1 MVMASGCILPF
12 AFLSSN
18 TIKGPHSWLP
28 NYTNFS
34 KGRISERHRCLKMVV
49 FAESSGGGCCGGSS
63 SSSSSGGSCSSH
75 GKSSVPDLSKIGK
88 EFETMVARATL
99 SEREK
104 EYNTVEMKGNIT
116 RDDFKEVMNIGPSR
130 FAEEGKGETVI
141 DLQAMLNELKN
152 DNFAFDNPEDVF
164 I

>member
-1 MVMASGCILPF
+1 MASGCILPI
-12 AFLSSN
+12 AFPSSN
-18 TIKGPHSWLP
+18 TIKGTHSWLP

-34 KGRISERHRCLKMVV
+34 KGRISERHRRLKMVV
-49 FAESSGGGCCGGSS
+49 LAESSGGGCCGGSS
-63 SSSSSGGSCSSH
+63 STSSSGGSCSSH

>member
-1 MVMASGCILPF
+1 MASGCILPI
-12 AFLSSN
+12 AFPSSN

-28 NYTNFS
+28 KYTNFS
-34 KGRISERHRCLKMVV
+34 KGRISERHRRLKMVV
-49 FAESSGGGCCGGSS
+49 LAESSGGGCCGGSS

>member
-1 MVMASGCILPF
+1 
-12 AFLSSN
+12 
-18 TIKGPHSWLP
+18 
-28 NYTNFS
+28 
-34 KGRISERHRCLKMVV
+34 MVV
-49 FAESSGGGCCGGSS
+49 LAASSGGGCCGGSS
-63 SSSSSGGSCSSH
+63 GGSSSSGDSSSGGSCSSH
-75 GKSSVPDLSKIGK
+75 GKSSGPDLSKIGK

-104 EYNTVEMKGNIT
+104 EYNTVEMKGSIT
-116 RDDFKEVMNIGPSR
+116 RDDFREVMNIGPSR

>member
-1 MVMASGCILPF
+1 MASVCTLPI
-12 AFLSSN
+12 AFSSSN
-18 TIKGPHSWLP
+18 TSKGPHPWLP
-28 NYTNFS
+28 NYTNFA
-34 KGRISERHRCLKMVV
+34 KGRISGRHRGLKMVV
-49 FAESSGGGCCGGSS
+49 PAASSGGGCCGGSS
-63 SSSSSGGSCSSH
+63 SSSSGGGSCSSH
-75 GKSSVPDLSKIGK
+75 GNSSAPDLSKIGK

-116 RDDFKEVMNIGPSR
+116 RDDFKEVMNVGPSR

-141 DLQAMLNELKN
+141 DIQAMLNELKN

>member
-1 MVMASGCILPF
+1 MASVCTLPI
-12 AFLSSN
+12 AFSSSN
-18 TIKGPHSWLP
+18 TSKGPHPWLP
-28 NYTNFS
+28 NYTNFA
-34 KGRISERHRCLKMVV
+34 KGRISGRHRGLKMVV
-49 FAESSGGGCCGGSS
+49 LAASSGGGCCGGSS
-63 SSSSSGGSCSSH
+63 SSSSHGNSSA
-75 GKSSVPDLSKIGK
+75 PDLSKIGK

-141 DLQAMLNELKN
+141 DIQAMLNELKN

>member
-1 MVMASGCILPF
+1 MASGCILPI
-12 AFLSSN
+12 AFPSSN
-18 TIKGPHSWLP
+18 TINGPHSWLP

-34 KGRISERHRCLKMVV
+34 KGRISERHRRLKMVV
-49 FAESSGGGCCGGSS
+49 LAESSGGGCCGGSS

-75 GKSSVPDLSKIGK
+75 GESSVPDLSKIGK

-141 DLQAMLNELKN
+141 DLQAMLSELRN